1 MLFYDREEKQLEIPN
16 EIFSKENQIS
26 HGNCGGVY
34 YYGTNS
40 CIKYYNQEHNYY
52 FNRLDDS
59 LYDILNDINNES
71 LVNIKNYLTLKR
83 KNSKA
88 DAYIMDYYKPYP
100 LDILELPNEYL
111 LNSVYN
117 LYAISKT
124 LSVKNIRFND
134 IKIKNLITTADS
146 IVLIDPDRWE
156 YEGMIGCREIHNN
169 NDIDINAVLN
179 NLVSSYLTKFHL
191 EDLQRKNLTVDY
203 AASKLFKLTS
213 AKREMKVLT
222 KRLEGCTKTI
232 DYIYKL

>member
-100 LDILELPNEYL
+100 L
-111 LNSVYN
+111 
-117 LYAISKT
+117 
-124 LSVKNIRFND
+124 
-134 IKIKNLITTADS
+134 
-146 IVLIDPDRWE
+146 
-156 YEGMIGCREIHNN
+156 
-169 NDIDINAVLN
+169 
-179 NLVSSYLTKFHL
+179 
-191 EDLQRKNLTVDY
+191 
-203 AASKLFKLTS
+203 
-213 AKREMKVLT
+213 
-222 KRLEGCTKTI
+222 
-232 DYIYKL
+232 